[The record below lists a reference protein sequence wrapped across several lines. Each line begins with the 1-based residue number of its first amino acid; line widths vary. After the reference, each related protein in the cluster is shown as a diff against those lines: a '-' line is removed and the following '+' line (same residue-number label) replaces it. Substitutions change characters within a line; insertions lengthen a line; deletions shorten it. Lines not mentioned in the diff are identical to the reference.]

1 MKTGEVER
9 ENTLDWLI
17 SETEN
22 VYSLPL
28 IYERLTEV
36 INHPRSSIEDITK
49 VISKDQ
55 GLTARLLK
63 LANSPLF
70 GYFTKIDSIGKA
82 ATIIGTQQLQSLA
95 LAVSVIEVF
104 AGVPENLI
112 NMKTF
117 WQHSI
122 ACGITARALAI
133 YRREPNVER
142 VFAAGILHDVGRLV
156 LCTAMPEIFA
166 RMLVTC
172 RDENRLLYSLE
183 EEELGFTHATVG
195 GRLLE
200 KWRIP
205 SSIAEP
211 VACHHAP
218 ETARIFPLEAAYIHL
233 ADIICKSLGIGFN
246 GEWFVPPLEPSSWER
261 LDIPSASLPEIV
273 KHVEPQ
279 LAETI
284 TILGGRAI

>member
-246 GEWFVPPLEPSSWER
+246 GEWFVPPLEPLSWER
-261 LDIPSASLPEIV
+261 LDIPAASLPDIV

-279 LAETI
+279 LAETVS
-284 TILGGRAI
+284 ILGGRPQ